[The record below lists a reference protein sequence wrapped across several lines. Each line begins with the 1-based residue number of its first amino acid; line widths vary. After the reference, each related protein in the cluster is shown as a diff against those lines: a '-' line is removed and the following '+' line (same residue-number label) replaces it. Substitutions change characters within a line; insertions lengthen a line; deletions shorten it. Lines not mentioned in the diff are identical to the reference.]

1 MGRDHDRSSYP
12 TVVIVTRLHVTIL
25 KYTRH
30 TSFSS
35 HGSPYDLLHSPLAHV
50 CTLSSLHMSA
60 RRDARTD
67 GIDQPG
73 AQGDYQRDT
82 AFVTD
87 YRASGTT
94 PTERNTVS
102 LGMQH
107 TMIETW
113 CITIH
118 PPNAECAIRCMG
130 GGRKCMRMCEATSSQ
145 QHFHSGGCTVVR
157 SHQRAT
163 QVCV

>member
-25 KYTRH
+25 KYTRD

-82 AFVTD
+82 AFVI
-87 YRASGTT
+87 ST
-94 PTERNTVS
+94 PINKFTLIPILTSYAFILCPEQQEPVSHCER
-102 LGMQH
+102 H
-107 TMIETW
+107 DMI
-113 CITIH
+113 
-118 PPNAECAIRCMG
+118 
-130 GGRKCMRMCEATSSQ
+130 
-145 QHFHSGGCTVVR
+145 
-157 SHQRAT
+157 
-163 QVCV
+163 

>member
-82 AFVTD
+82 AFVI
-87 YRASGTT
+87 ST
-94 PTERNTVS
+94 PINKFTLIPILTSYAFILCPEQQEPVSRCER
-102 LGMQH
+102 H
-107 TMIETW
+107 DMI
-113 CITIH
+113 
-118 PPNAECAIRCMG
+118 
-130 GGRKCMRMCEATSSQ
+130 
-145 QHFHSGGCTVVR
+145 
-157 SHQRAT
+157 
-163 QVCV
+163 